1 MYSLIAENQYGEQLE
16 LTNNSAYVITGIDG
30 LNPPDAIINTMT
42 RAGHDGSMFNSAHL
56 DNRILTIT
64 IAINQPAEVNRNN
77 LYRFFRTAQ
86 KTRLY
91 YSNELHDVYIDGWG
105 QNAPVEYFGEKQIFQ
120 ATLICPDPYW
130 HAMAESVGIYS
141 YVSSEFEFPFSAD
154 LNGIEFST
162 YDSTGV
168 IEIENR
174 GNVEVGML
182 IEISTEGTI
191 TNPKITNVSTGEFI
205 GITASIDAAT
215 KFVINTRTD
224 QKAVYIENVLG
235 VKTNEFSNLMAGS
248 TWLTCLPGMNRFIIS
263 GTGTITEMTCIIKVD
278 NLYQGV

>member
-16 LTNNSAYVITGIDG
+16 LTNNSAYVITGIEG
-30 LNPPDAIINTMT
+30 LNPPDAIINLTT

-56 DNRILTIT
+56 DNRMLIIT
-64 IAINQPAEVNRNN
+64 IAINQPAEENRNN

-91 YSNELHDVYIDGWG
+91 YSNDMHDVYIDGWS

-120 ATLICPDPYW
+120 ATLICPDPFW
-130 HAMAESVGIYS
+130 HAKADSVGIYS
-141 YVSSEFEFPFSAD
+141 YIESGFEFPFSID

-162 YDSTGV
+162 FDSSGV
-168 IEIENR
+168 IEVVNR

-182 IEISTEGTI
+182 IEITTEGVI
-191 TNPKITNVSTGEFI
+191 TDPKITNVSTGEFI
-205 GITASIDAAT
+205 GISATIDVSS

-224 QKAVYIENVLG
+224 QKAVYVEDILG
-235 VKTNEFSNLMAGS
+235 RKTNEFSNLMAGS
-248 TWLTCLPGMNRFIIS
+248 KWLTCLPGTNRFIIS
-263 GTGTITEMTCIIKVD
+263 GTGTLTEMTCMVTVE
-278 NLYQGV
+278 NLFQGV